1 MYLPEGMAI
10 LICSGGKRNV
20 LLLVKKTM
28 HVFARRGGN
37 FDVFWCKYECVVQS
51 PEGVASLFC

>member
-28 HVFARRGGN
+28 HVFARVGGN
-37 FDVFWCKYECVVQS
+37 FELFWSGPKK
-51 PEGVASLFC
+51 